1 MCWEIHAAV
10 SMHYAVT
17 TISSAASTDAGDEVL
32 RVRIT
37 DMCARVLLR
46 ATEPHT
52 APQFT
57 EQPAYRPAFRGAQ
70 ARIPLV
76 RPAQLAGRGFAPGK
90 LLADSAPVRL
100 VRRAVAPPRP
110 NQLQLLR
117 RLRNIAVAADRS
129 FAKNKH

>member
-1 MCWEIHAAV
+1 M
-10 SMHYAVT
+10 
-17 TISSAASTDAGDEVL
+17 DAGDEVL

-37 DMCARVLLR
+37 DRCARALPR
-46 ATEPHT
+46 AMGPRT

-57 EQPAYRPAFRGAQ
+57 EQPAYRPALRGTQ

-76 RPAQLAGRGFAPGK
+76 RPALLAGRGFAPDK

-100 VRRAVAPPRP
+100 ARRAVAPPRP
-110 NQLQLLR
+110 NQLHLLR

>member
-1 MCWEIHAAV
+1 MDV
-10 SMHYAVT
+10 GG
-17 TISSAASTDAGDEVL
+17 AGL

-37 DMCARVLLR
+37 DRCARVLPR
-46 ATEPHT
+46 AMGRHT

-57 EQPAYRPAFRGAQ
+57 EQPAYRPALRGTQ

-76 RPAQLAGRGFAPGK
+76 RPALLAGRGFAPDK
-90 LLADSAPVRL
+90 LLADSAAVRL
-100 VRRAVAPPRP
+100 VRRAVAPLRP
-110 NQLQLLR
+110 NQLHLLR